1 MFSRTTSGLV
11 RSRLM
16 SSMFLSS
23 LGLRPFFL
31 IHGWKQKNLSPNPW
45 DEKLALPPN
54 LPANLP
60 LQATLIAL

>member
-1 MFSRTTSGLV
+1 
-11 RSRLM
+11 
-16 SSMFLSS
+16 MFLSS